1 MLKLQRKDKP
11 QEPIL
16 VVEKLYSI
24 GSANDNNLVLDEPGI
39 DSIHARLV
47 ASDGRVTLK
56 DNTSARGCFV
66 NGQRVT
72 QKMLQAG
79 DVLRLA
85 NIEFDVYDFIAD
97 PQTSEHNTGCWQLIA
112 DGSWLTGQVFTVP
125 PNKRC
130 VLGRS
135 SDCDITIAGTHLSRR
150 HTELTVMGSSLR
162 VHDLNSANGTYL
174 NDELVEDSLAHNG
187 DRLRIDVY
195 TFRVVSPD
203 NDLNRTRVRIPTS
216 QITQP
221 AERKDYS
228 NTPRRWITKPTSPG
242 NRDEPKPA
250 SAGSWVLWLG
260 IGVVLTVL
268 ATVAGFIYLG

>member
-11 QEPIL
+11 QDPIL

-47 ASDGRVTLK
+47 ASDGYVTLK

-72 QKMLQAG
+72 QKLLQAG
-79 DVLRLA
+79 DILRLA
-85 NIEFDVYDFIAD
+85 DVEFDVHDFVAD
-97 PQTSEHNTGCWQLIA
+97 PQAPEQSAQCWQLVA
-112 DGSWLTGQVFTVP
+112 DGSWLTGQTFIIP
-125 PNKRC
+125 PDTRC

-135 SDCDITIAGTHLSRR
+135 SECDITIAGSHLSRR
-150 HTELTVMGSSLR
+150 HVELTVMGSSLR

-174 NDELVEDSLAHNG
+174 NDELIEDDLAHNG
-187 DRLRIDVY
+187 DHLRIDVY
-195 TFRVVSPD
+195 SFRVVSPD
-203 NDLNRTRVRIPTS
+203 NDLKRTRIRTPIPE
-216 QITQP
+216 ITKP
-221 AERKDYS
+221 IERKS
-228 NTPRRWITKPTSPG
+228 APSAPKRWKTKPTSPG

-250 SAGSWVLWLG
+250 SATAWGLWLG
-260 IGVVLTVL
+260 ISAL
-268 ATVAGFIYLG
+268 AAVAAVAGFIYLS